1 MVSIYLFLIIY
12 NNRSERNRYKLL
24 KNIEIDEEIDHMFKE
39 DLMQLNKNYV
49 LYENYIV
56 DVSQFMYYHPGGQN
70 LIKENLKQDVTR
82 YVNGSVSLNG
92 NYIPHTHSYLATK
105 HILEKLTIG
114 ILKEN
119 HQLIIDLNN
128 K

>member
-1 MVSIYLFLIIY
+1 MFY
-12 NNRSERNRYKLL
+12 NHRSERNRFNLL
-24 KNIEIDEEIDHMFKE
+24 KNVESEEETQIMFKE
-39 DLMQLNKNYV
+39 DLSRLNKNYV

-56 DVSQFMYYHPGGQN
+56 DVTEFMYHHPGGQN

-82 YVNGSVSLNG
+82 FINGSVSLNS
-92 NYIPHTHSYLATK
+92 NYIPHTHSYLANK

-119 HQLIIDLNN
+119 HQLVIDSNN